1 MQGDFKE
8 NYSTPSSN
16 IMKKSKIDLAL
27 TLLKNSH
34 GLQNLDQFKKKIAK
48 MAPIITIVQY

>member
-1 MQGDFKE
+1 MQADFKE
-8 NYSTPSSN
+8 DYSTPSPN

-34 GLQNLDQFKKKIAK
+34 GLQNLDQFKKNSAK

>member
-1 MQGDFKE
+1 MQAEFKE
-8 NYSTPSSN
+8 DYSTPSPN

-34 GLQNLDQFKKKIAK
+34 GLQNLDQFKKNIVK
-48 MAPIITIVQY
+48 MAAIITIVQY